1 MIGNCC
7 ERRITPDDNGIYIK
21 ANGWVRRGQTV
32 MIRKIAMYALVKT
45 GGKQYRVAKD
55 DTILVER
62 IAADEGAEVILNDIV
77 MLADGDKVTI
87 GTPKVE
93 GAAVSATVMRQT
105 RGPKIIIF
113 RRKRRKNHRRTQ
125 GHRQD
130 LTLLKIN
137 DIAEDA
143 KKLRQRNR
151 SQNGSEKSRDHDR
164 KRREKAS
171 SEKSCGEKASAKSR
185 RREKASRKESGKERL
200 NTTPH
205 CGMNKMKGVELWHIK
220 KQVVA
225 PETVAI
231 RLVVVLV

>member
-1 MIGNCC
+1 
-7 ERRITPDDNGIYIK
+7 
-21 ANGWVRRGQTV
+21 
-32 MIRKIAMYALVKT
+32 MYALVKT
-45 GGKQYRVAKD
+45 GGKQYRVTKD

-137 DIAEDA
+137 DTAEDA
-143 KKLRQRNR
+143 KKLTPA
-151 SQNGSEKSRDHDR
+151 KPAA
-164 KRREKAS
+164 KPAAKKAAA
-171 SEKSCGEKASAKSR
+171 KKPAPKAAAAKKPAAK
-185 RREKASRKESGKERL
+185 KAA
-200 NTTPH
+200 
-205 CGMNKMKGVELWHIK
+205 K
-220 KQVVA
+220 KD
-225 PETVAI
+225 
-231 RLVVVLV
+231 

>member
-1 MIGNCC
+1 
-7 ERRITPDDNGIYIK
+7 
-21 ANGWVRRGQTV
+21 
-32 MIRKIAMYALVKT
+32 MYALVKT

-62 IAADEGAEVILNDIV
+62 LAAEEGDQVILNDVV
-77 MLADGDKVTI
+77 MLGDGDKVTI
-87 GTPKVE
+87 GTPLVA

-143 KKLRQRNR
+143 KSLKPAA
-151 SQNGSEKSRDHDR
+151 
-164 KRREKAS
+164 KAAPA
-171 SEKSCGEKASAKSR
+171 KKAAPKAEAAAKAPAK
-185 RREKASRKESGKERL
+185 KAAAK
-200 NTTPH
+200 TAA
-205 CGMNKMKGVELWHIK
+205 K
-220 KQVVA
+220 KA
-225 PETVAI
+225 PAKKAAAKK
-231 RLVVVLV
+231 

>member
-1 MIGNCC
+1 
-7 ERRITPDDNGIYIK
+7 
-21 ANGWVRRGQTV
+21 
-32 MIRKIAMYALVKT
+32 MYALVKT

-143 KKLRQRNR
+143 KKLPPA
-151 SQNGSEKSRDHDR
+151 KPAA
-164 KRREKAS
+164 KPAAKKAATTTES
-171 SEKSCGEKASAKSR
+171 AAKKPVAKKTAAKKPAPKATAAKKPAAK
-185 RREKASRKESGKERL
+185 KAA
-200 NTTPH
+200 
-205 CGMNKMKGVELWHIK
+205 K
-220 KQVVA
+220 KD
-225 PETVAI
+225 
-231 RLVVVLV
+231 